1 MNCDDL
7 SEMTTTASQNDMTAT
22 EKLQELSSSE
32 RDALLLRLLEQ
43 NENRA
48 DPYKW
53 QNKYAKERRKNDHEW
68 RSKMNKRNAEYI
80 KERCEKDP
88 EYLERRR
95 ETSRR
100 WAAAHRTKKKDD
112 TCV

>member
-1 MNCDDL
+1 MNCDGVTDMTSTASQ
-7 SEMTTTASQNDMTAT
+7 SEMTAE
-22 EKLQELSSSE
+22 EKVQQLSSSE
-32 RDALLLRLLEQ
+32 KDALLLKLLQQ
-43 NENRA
+43 NETRV

-53 QNKYAKERRKNDHEW
+53 QNKYAKERRQNDQEW

-80 KERCEKDP
+80 KERCAKDP

-100 WAAAHRTKKKDD
+100 WAATHRSKKNDD
-112 TCV
+112 TCT